1 MQHPGQWPGYGKPAE
16 APMSAPKGTGRV
28 RIDDRGNSVWEFT
41 DTDGGESTVRTERV
55 LALGDELSLVQTG
68 VHAPISKPAPSVRPA
83 PAVAP
88 PAAPAAPSFAAMDT
102 KPPRK
107 PMSRQEL
114 QKLSEEIVR
123 QRQLREAM
131 QKKGG

>member
-1 MQHPGQWPGYGKPAE
+1 
-16 APMSAPKGTGRV
+16 MSAPKGTGRV
-28 RIDDRGNSVWEFT
+28 RIDDRGNSVWEFSA
-41 DTDGGESTVRTERV
+41 DAGETTVRTERV

-68 VHAPISKPAPSVRPA
+68 VHEPISKPAPPVRPA
-83 PAVAP
+83 PAVAK
-88 PAAPAAPSFAAMDT
+88 PAAPAAPSFAAMET

>member
-1 MQHPGQWPGYGKPAE
+1 
-16 APMSAPKGTGRV
+16 MSAPKGTGRV
-28 RIDDRGNSVWEFT
+28 RIDERGNSVWDFNSET
-41 DTDGGESTVRTERV
+41 GETTVRTERV

-68 VHAPISKPAPSVRPA
+68 VHDAIDKPATTAKPAPPV
-83 PAVAP
+83 
-88 PAAPAAPSFAAMDT
+88 FATIET

-131 QKKGG
+131 KSSDR

>member
-1 MQHPGQWPGYGKPAE
+1 
-16 APMSAPKGTGRV
+16 MSAPKGTGRV
-28 RIDDRGNSVWEFT
+28 RIDDRGNSVWEFST
-41 DTDGGESTVRTERV
+41 DVGETTVRTERV

-68 VHAPISKPAPSVRPA
+68 VHDALDKPATPVTRP
-83 PAVAP
+83 V
-88 PAAPAAPSFAAMDT
+88 AAPAAPATQAPPAFSAMET

-114 QKLSEEIVR
+114 QKLSDEIVR

-131 QKKGG
+131 KSRDR

>member
-1 MQHPGQWPGYGKPAE
+1 
-16 APMSAPKGTGRV
+16 MSAPKGTGRV
-28 RIDDRGNSVWEFT
+28 RIDDRGNSVWEFGA
-41 DTDGGESTVRTERV
+41 DVGETTVRTERV

-68 VHAPISKPAPSVRPA
+68 MHESIAKPAAVAAAPIAPTA
-83 PAVAP
+83 
-88 PAAPAAPSFAAMDT
+88 PAAPAVPAYAAMET

-107 PMSRQEL
+107 PLSRQEL

-131 QKKGG
+131 DKRR

>member
-1 MQHPGQWPGYGKPAE
+1 
-16 APMSAPKGTGRV
+16 MSAPKGTGRV
-28 RIDDRGNSVWEFT
+28 RIDERGNSVWDFT
-41 DTDGGESTVRTERV
+41 SETGETTVRTERV

-68 VHAPISKPAPSVRPA
+68 VHAPIDKPAPSAKPVA
-83 PAVAP
+83 AVAQ
-88 PAAPAAPSFAAMDT
+88 PATPVAPSFAAMET

-131 QKKGG
+131 QKKDG

>member
-1 MQHPGQWPGYGKPAE
+1 
-16 APMSAPKGTGRV
+16 MSAPKGTGRV
-28 RIDDRGNSVWEFT
+28 RIDDRGNSVWEFST
-41 DTDGGESTVRTERV
+41 DVGETTVRTERV

-68 VHAPISKPAPSVRPA
+68 VHGPIDKPATPA
-83 PAVAP
+83 AK
-88 PAAPAAPSFAAMDT
+88 PAAPATPAPPAFSAMET

-114 QKLSEEIVR
+114 QKLSDEIVR

-131 QKKGG
+131 KSSDR

>member
-1 MQHPGQWPGYGKPAE
+1 
-16 APMSAPKGTGRV
+16 MSAPKGTGRV
-28 RIDDRGNSVWEFT
+28 RIDDRGNSVWEFSS
-41 DTDGGESTVRTERV
+41 DTGETTVRTERV

-68 VHAPISKPAPSVRPA
+68 VHDAFDKPATPATRSAARPA
-83 PAVAP
+83 
-88 PAAPAAPSFAAMDT
+88 AAPAAPATPAAPAFAAMET

-114 QKLSEEIVR
+114 QKLSDEIVR

-131 QKKGG
+131 KSGDR

>member
-1 MQHPGQWPGYGKPAE
+1 
-16 APMSAPKGTGRV
+16 MSAPKGTGRV
-28 RIDDRGNSVWEFT
+28 RIDERGNSVWDFNSES
-41 DTDGGESTVRTERV
+41 GETTVRTERV
-55 LALGDELSLVQTG
+55 LALGDELSLAQTG
-68 VHAPISKPAPSVRPA
+68 VHDAIDK
-83 PAVAP
+83 
-88 PAAPAAPSFAAMDT
+88 PAAPAKPAPPAFATIET

-131 QKKGG
+131 KSSDR

>member
-1 MQHPGQWPGYGKPAE
+1 
-16 APMSAPKGTGRV
+16 MSAPKGTGRV
-28 RIDDRGNSVWEFT
+28 RIDDRGNSVWEFSA
-41 DTDGGESTVRTERV
+41 DNGETTVRTERV

-68 VHAPISKPAPSVRPA
+68 LHDAIDKPPTPVARPA
-83 PAVAP
+83 
-88 PAAPAAPSFAAMDT
+88 AAPAAPARPSPPAFSAIET

-114 QKLSEEIVR
+114 QKLSDEIVR

-131 QKKGG
+131 KSSDR

>member
-1 MQHPGQWPGYGKPAE
+1 
-16 APMSAPKGTGRV
+16 MSAPKGTGRV
-28 RIDDRGNSVWEFT
+28 RIDERGNSVWDFT
-41 DTDGGESTVRTERV
+41 SETGETTVRTERV

-68 VHAPISKPAPSVRPA
+68 VHAPIDKPAPSAKPGPSAKPVA
-83 PAVAP
+83 AVAQ
-88 PAAPAAPSFAAMDT
+88 PATPVAPSFAAMET

-131 QKKGG
+131 QKKDG

>member
-1 MQHPGQWPGYGKPAE
+1 
-16 APMSAPKGTGRV
+16 MSAPKGTGRV
-28 RIDDRGNSVWEFT
+28 RIDERGNSVWDFT
-41 DTDGGESTVRTERV
+41 SETGETTVRTERV

-68 VHAPISKPAPSVRPA
+68 VHDAIDKPVTPAKPAAPVRSTA
-83 PAVAP
+83 
-88 PAAPAAPSFAAMDT
+88 PAAPAVPAPPAFAAMET

-114 QKLSEEIVR
+114 QKLSDEIVR

-131 QKKGG
+131 KKGDR